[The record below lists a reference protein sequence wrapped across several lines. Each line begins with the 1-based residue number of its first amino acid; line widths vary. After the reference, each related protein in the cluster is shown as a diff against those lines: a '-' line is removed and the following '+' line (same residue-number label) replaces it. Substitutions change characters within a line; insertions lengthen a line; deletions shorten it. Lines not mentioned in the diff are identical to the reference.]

1 MLNKKVIEK
10 HNLNFMGENGQLR
23 FTKSLIENKTL
34 FLQVYPYLDERLF
47 TDDGCRIIVKLYKEF
62 YKDKGITPS
71 YKDLE
76 SLIKKTAVTE
86 DDFGKLSQT
95 YTQLRSDLEGQET
108 ATEVCVNHIKK
119 LKAEEILDKGKANI
133 EKEYTLSKIED
144 IIDKLRHLE
153 ANNTEGSSSI
163 ADLEEKIFSRSLG
176 DKVPTGVY
184 DLDVKMGGGLTKGKI
199 GLLIAGTG
207 VGKSTLA
214 SIFCCNAAV
223 LDYKVLHIFFEDDKE
238 EIGAKY
244 YAHLTEMFTS
254 SFSEKGNKEAL
265 KDKIWGSHPNA
276 KKALKE
282 NVRLLR
288 LPNGSLTA
296 EDLCNEIRK
305 EILNGFYPDMVFIDY
320 LSCLQASSDK
330 HLATTNEWQTFER
343 VSKKLES
350 FATETGI
357 AIWEAQQT
365 NRNGLIAKTAADRMA
380 NIQGSFR
387 ITQPATIILYLDR
400 VGMESN
406 RANLYLDKC
415 RTGELGEWE
424 NIYMNNG
431 TCQIDLSQAMPTNDI
446 NLVYDDEEDYRADIN

>member
-1 MLNKKVIEK
+1 MLNKKTIEK
-10 HNLNFMGENGQLR
+10 NNLNFMGENGQLR

-47 TDDGCRIIVKLYKEF
+47 TDEGCKIIVKLFKEF
-62 YKDKGITPS
+62 YKEKGMTPS
-71 YKDLE
+71 YKDIE

-86 DDFGKLSQT
+86 EDFGMLSET
-95 YTQLRSDLEGQET
+95 YSKLRSDLEGQET
-108 ATEVCVNHIKK
+108 ATEICVNHIKK
-119 LKAEEILDKGKANI
+119 LKAEEILDKGKTQI
-133 EKEYTLSKIED
+133 SKDYSLTKVED
-144 IIDKLRHLE
+144 IIDNLRQLE
-153 ANNTEGSSSI
+153 ANNTEGSSSV
-163 ADLEEKIFSRSLG
+163 ADIEDKIFSRSLG
-176 DKVPTGVY
+176 DKVPTGVFQ
-184 DLDVKMGGGLTKGKI
+184 LDVKMGGGLTKGKI

-214 SIFCCNAAV
+214 SIFCCNAAI

-244 YAHLTEMFTS
+244 YAHLTEMLTS
-254 SFSEKGNKEAL
+254 SFSEKGDKEAL
-265 KDKIWGSHPNA
+265 KGKIWGSHPNA
-276 KKALKE
+276 RKALKE

-288 LPNGSLTA
+288 LPNGCLTA

-305 EILNGFYPDMVFIDY
+305 EIAGGFKPDMVFIDY
-320 LSCLQASSDK
+320 LSCLQTSSDK

-343 VSKKLES
+343 VAKKLES

-380 NIQGSFR
+380 NVQGSFR

-400 VGMESN
+400 VGMQPN

-424 NIYMNNG
+424 NISMNNG
-431 TCQIDLSQAMPTNDI
+431 TCQIDLSQAIPTDAELTAVI
-446 NLVYDDEEDYRADIN
+446 DEWGEGD